1 MGIALS
7 VFPSLIN
14 VVVNGTVHFDN
25 QPAPQTDE
33 IRNIRAH
40 RYLSSKVRSGQVR
53 QFLAKSVP
61 KALLSIC
68 RPLAKAWGVTLGSR
82 T

>member
-25 QPAPQTDE
+25 QSTPQADE
-33 IRNIRAH
+33 IRNIRAD
-40 RYLSSKVRSGQVR
+40 RNQSSKVRSGQVR

-61 KALLSIC
+61 KAFLSIF
-68 RPLAKAWGVTLGSR
+68 RLRAKAWSVALGSSA
-82 T
+82 

>member
-1 MGIALS
+1 MGITLS
-7 VFPSLIN
+7 IFPSLIN
-14 VVVNGTVHFDN
+14 VVVSGTVHFDN
-25 QPAPQTDE
+25 HPAPQADE
-33 IRNIRAH
+33 IRNIRAD

-68 RPLAKAWGVTLGSR
+68 RLLAKARGVTLGICA
-82 T
+82 